1 MQKLIERQQRRIVLD
16 AALQAATRRMQE
28 RGRARLAK
36 RDRSQTLMALREQ
49 GVSPDA
55 VRRQLGFG

>member
-1 MQKLIERQQRRIVLD
+1 LTGPDGL
-16 AALQAATRRMQE
+16 
-28 RGRARLAK
+28 RLAK